1 MRAYIIR
8 RLLLLIPTLFLITII
23 IFLLARLVPGTAID
37 LMLAQ
42 QPATQDQIGRAAL
55 EHELGFD
62 VPIHIQ
68 YVRWIGAIIT
78 HGDLGDS
85 LWSRQSVAPNVL
97 RRFPISF
104 ELWFIAILIG
114 LLIAI
119 PIGIYSAIRQD
130 SVGDYIA
137 RGFAIACIALPS
149 FWLGTLV
156 MVFPSVWWRWS
167 PPVEYLSFF
176 QNPGQNLQMFLPP
189 AIILGMG
196 LSGMVMRMTRTMM
209 LEVLRQDYIRTAWS
223 KGLTEKVVVLRHAM
237 KNALIP
243 IVTIIGLQ
251 IPAVI
256 GGSIILETIFQI
268 PGVGRLM
275 IDTVFNRDYPILQG
289 INLITAAIVLLV
301 NLGVDMTYAYLDPR
315 VHYE

>member
-167 PPVEYLSFF
+167 PPVEYLGFF

>member
-42 QPATQDQIGRAAL
+42 QPATQGQIGRAAL

-85 LWSRQSVAPNVL
+85 LWSRQPVAPNVL